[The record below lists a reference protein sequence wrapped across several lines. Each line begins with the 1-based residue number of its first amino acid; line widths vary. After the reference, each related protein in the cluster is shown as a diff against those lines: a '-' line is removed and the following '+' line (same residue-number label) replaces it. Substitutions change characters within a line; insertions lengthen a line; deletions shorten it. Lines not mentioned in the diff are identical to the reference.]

1 MKGNKHNI
9 SQSGWF
15 PGKRRLRYDLLSG
28 FIVSLIALPL
38 CLGIASASSFPPI
51 AGILTSI
58 LGGLI
63 VGFIS
68 GSELSIKGPA
78 AGLIVI
84 IAGAVEEFGR
94 GNIQEGYILTTSLV
108 ALTGLAQIVLGAFK
122 IGKWADFI
130 PSSIIH
136 GMLAAIGIIIISKQI
151 HLLIGITPAAL
162 KGKDPLALIEE
173 IPKSFGHLE
182 GHISIIG
189 ILSLALLYFLPK
201 IKNPLI
207 KAIPPFL
214 IVIVFSI
221 IFAQFFHLSNQR
233 YKFYNPLIDPGKLS
247 FNFFF
252 SPGIFSAANIGITI
266 KYFFLLTIIGTIES
280 LLTVKAV
287 DLLDPH
293 KRTSNYNK
301 DVIAIGI
308 GNLLAG
314 LLGAMPMISEVARSS
329 ANINNKA
336 YSRLS
341 NIAHG
346 AFLFLFV
353 LIFVNLIKLIPVAAL
368 SSILIFVGLKL
379 ANPRD
384 LIKAYKVSRE
394 HFIVFFATLVVTV
407 CVDMLAGVATGII
420 LKIII
425 NFARSGET
433 KKLFRPMIKI
443 ASSERQTIII
453 LDTVAVFTNWLAIR
467 KILVLEKDKKTVVD
481 FSNVNLVDSS
491 FIENITRYK
500 ELAQDKITLKGFQ
513 ELAPVK
519 NHPYSMRVRNTG
531 EQMITIQLNPSYQ
544 KLKAFCGEN
553 NLIVSFSTVIPV
565 NYFESF
571 KSFRHTDLKHTKVY
585 VTGNIAGLKFEYIE
599 GEVYDS
605 VDMLE
610 FHLNIFSVDFGKQA
624 VPRLMMQRESKLD
637 TVIEFLIKNQV
648 VFEKHPVFN
657 SMYSVYS
664 RDKEAVYDFFQEAA
678 ITYFEKNDL
687 KDKIIEGDGKNKI
700 LICNDS
706 QHSAAENLAQLL
718 EIASVLIPQDQR
730 PGVPPKEEAMHV
742 K

>member
-1 MKGNKHNI
+1 MKGNKRNI
-9 SQSGWF
+9 SHRGWF
-15 PGKRRLRYDLLSG
+15 PGKRRIRYDVLSG

-38 CLGIASASSFPPI
+38 CLGIAAASNFPPI
-51 AGILTSI
+51 AGVLTSI

-63 VGFIS
+63 VGFFS
-68 GSELSIKGPA
+68 GSELAIKGPA

-84 IAGAVEEFGR
+84 VAGAVEEFGR
-94 GNIQEGYILTTSLV
+94 GNAHQGYLLTASLIAVTGLVQV
-108 ALTGLAQIVLGAFK
+108 ALGILK
-122 IGKWADFI
+122 IGRWADFI

-151 HLLIGITPAAL
+151 HLLIGITPVAL
-162 KGKDPLALIEE
+162 KGKDPLELIEE

-182 GHISIIG
+182 WHISIIG
-189 ILSLALLYFLPK
+189 ILSLVFLYFLPR

-221 IFAQFFHLSNQR
+221 IFAQLFHLSNQR
-233 YKFYNPLIDPGKLS
+233 YKFYNPLIDPGKLE
-247 FNFFF
+247 FNFSFY
-252 SPGIFSAANIGITI
+252 PQIFNAANFGVTT

-379 ANPRD
+379 ANPKD

-394 HFIVFFATLVVTV
+394 HFIVFLATLVVTV

-420 LKIII
+420 LKMLI
-425 NFARSGET
+425 NFVKSGET
-433 KKLFRPMIKI
+433 TKLFRPMIKI
-443 ASSERQTIII
+443 ASSERQTIIV

-467 KILVLEKDKKTVVD
+467 KILVSENDKKMVVD

-500 ELAQDKITLKGFQ
+500 ELAPDKITLKGLQ
-513 ELAPVK
+513 ELSPVK
-519 NHPYSMRVRNTG
+519 NHPFSMRVRHTD
-531 EQMITIQLNPSYQ
+531 EQIITIQLSPSYQ

-571 KSFRHTDLKHTKVY
+571 KSFRHTDLKQTKVY
-585 VTGNIAGLKFEYIE
+585 VTGNLCGFKFEYVE
-599 GEVYDS
+599 GLMYDS

-610 FHLNIFSVDFGKQA
+610 FHINVFLVDFAQHTI
-624 VPRLMMQRESKLD
+624 PRFMMQRESKLD
-637 TVIEFLIKNQV
+637 TVIEFLVKNQV
-648 VFEKHPVFN
+648 VFEKQPAFN

-664 RDKEAVYDFFQEAA
+664 RDKEVAKAFFTEAS
-678 ITYFEKNDL
+678 IVYFEKNDI
-687 KDKIIEGDGKNKI
+687 KDKIIEGNGRNKI
-700 LICNDS
+700 AICNDS
-706 QHSAAENLAQLL
+706 MNSAKENLASFL
-718 EIASVLIPQDQR
+718 EIASVLIPQGQE
-730 PGVPPKEEAMHV
+730 PGAPPKEAVMHT